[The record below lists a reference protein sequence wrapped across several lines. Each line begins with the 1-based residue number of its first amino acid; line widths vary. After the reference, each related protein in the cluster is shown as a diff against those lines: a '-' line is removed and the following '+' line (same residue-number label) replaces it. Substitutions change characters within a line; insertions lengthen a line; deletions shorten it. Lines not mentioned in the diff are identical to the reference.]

1 MTSLLAMEVHMSLL
15 TWWLTQQVTSLT
27 EDFQLDMASSAF
39 DDQYEGCV
47 DEMEAEAPKLLKEE
61 LNMNTL
67 LKSEWEMA
75 EKKWK
80 QIKNRINYPKS
91 FNDFHGTAVVAYTGC
106 LAIHFNKAVRE
117 FHQNSHTFQYKAFHY
132 YLTRALQLLRTQSCP
147 TVYRGS
153 KTKFSYS
160 RTGRVRF
167 GQFTSSS
174 LNRNVAVSSQ
184 FFSYDGTL
192 FVIKTCLGVNIREF
206 SLYPLEEE
214 VLIPGYEVYHKVT
227 VTETSKKYNEIFL
240 EDPQRMKSNFNC
252 FYSSSAKNPN
262 EQDSNFNSSGECGC
276 HLEVGLVWPSKN
288 RTGNASYPKPYAQ
301 PGMTRV

>member
-1 MTSLLAMEVHMSLL
+1 
-15 TWWLTQQVTSLT
+15 
-27 EDFQLDMASSAF
+27 
-39 DDQYEGCV
+39 
-47 DEMEAEAPKLLKEE
+47 
-61 LNMNTL
+61 
-67 LKSEWEMA
+67 
-75 EKKWK
+75 
-80 QIKNRINYPKS
+80 
-91 FNDFHGTAVVAYTGC
+91 
-106 LAIHFNKAVRE
+106 
-117 FHQNSHTFQYKAFHY
+117 
-132 YLTRALQLLRTQSCP
+132 
-147 TVYRGS
+147 
-153 KTKFSYS
+153 
-160 RTGRVRF
+160 
-167 GQFTSSS
+167 
-174 LNRNVAVSSQ
+174 
-184 FFSYDGTL
+184 
-192 FVIKTCLGVNIREF
+192 LGVNIREF